1 MNKFKN
7 YSKKLDA
14 GLFFSVLVLVVV
26 SFLIFSSVYTVQE
39 NQVGVLKTFGKASRI
54 NGAGIH
60 VKLPYPLEQVTI
72 LETGKM
78 KTLEIGL
85 SNNENA
91 TAQFPKEAAM
101 LTKDDSLIWIN
112 ILIDW
117 KISDPVKFIS
127 TVDDPEEFIHNS
139 TLQIVRKKVGA
150 LSFND
155 ILVTERVEVEASIKR
170 QLTTILNNYNIG
182 VSVEDVRF
190 LGATPP
196 ASISENFAKIDSAVQ
211 KKNATIESAKAY
223 SANKVMV
230 AKNNAESLV
239 KSYSTYKE
247 EKLDLAK
254 AETAKFESLYTEYKI
269 NKSVT
274 KSRLYYEMIQEIL
287 PNVKNIIIGGNGDTG
302 KAIDLGGGKQ

>member
-1 MNKFKN
+1 MNKFIN
-7 YSKKLDA
+7 FNKKLDA
-14 GLFFSVLVLVVV
+14 SLFFSVLVLVFV
-26 SFLIFSSVYTVQE
+26 SFLIFSSVYTIQE

-54 NGAGIH
+54 TGAGIH
-60 VKLPYPLEQVTI
+60 IKLPYPLEQVTI

-85 SNNENA
+85 SNSENA
-91 TAQFPKEAAM
+91 STQFPKEAAM
-101 LTKDDSLIWIN
+101 LTKDDSLVWIN

-139 TLQIVRKKVGA
+139 TLQLVRKKVGS

-155 ILVTERVEVEASIKR
+155 ILISDRADVEASIKR
-170 QLTTILNNYNIG
+170 QLTTILNTYNIG
-182 VSVEDVRF
+182 VSIEDVRF

-211 KKNATIESAKAY
+211 KKNASIESAKAY
-223 SANKVMV
+223 AASKLSV
-230 AKNNAESLV
+230 AKSNADNLV

-254 AETAKFESLYTEYKI
+254 AETAKFDSLYTEYKI

-274 KSRLYYEMIQEIL
+274 KSRLYFEMLQEIL
-287 PNVKNIIIGGNGDTG
+287 PNVKTVIIGGDSNTG
-302 KAIDLGGGKQ
+302 KIIDLGGGN